1 MMTKPTASFQS
12 SSFVIAVRDLK
23 KSSAYFCDV
32 LGFDLAWPEG
42 MGWQLAT
49 RGCVR
54 IMLGYSPD
62 AMPPSDTGDH
72 NYFAY
77 LYVDDAQTLYEE
89 FVSKGAIIMASPVDK
104 PHGMREFT
112 VGTPEGHR
120 MVVGQALD

>member
-23 KSSAYFCDV
+23 KNAAYFCDV

-54 IMLGYSPD
+54 MAQSP
-62 AMPPSDTGDH
+62 ALVP
-72 NYFAY
+72 N
-77 LYVDDAQTLYEE
+77 QT
-89 FVSKGAIIMASPVDK
+89 SSAD
-104 PHGMREFT
+104 
-112 VGTPEGHR
+112 
-120 MVVGQALD
+120 